1 VAPVL
6 LSAIWRATFEHLDPE
21 PYDYKG
27 LVDTHLDVLFRGLAV
42 EGAPP

>member
-6 LSAIWRATFEHLDPE
+6 LSAIWRVTFAHLDPE

-27 LVDTHLDVLFRGLAV
+27 LIDTHLDVLFRGLAA
-42 EGAPP
+42 EGATP